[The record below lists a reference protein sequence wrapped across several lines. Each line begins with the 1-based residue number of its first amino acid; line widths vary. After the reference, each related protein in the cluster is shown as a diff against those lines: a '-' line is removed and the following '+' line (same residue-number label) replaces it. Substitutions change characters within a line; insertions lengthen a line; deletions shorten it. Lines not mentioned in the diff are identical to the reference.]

1 MDERDRLRQGGRMVG
16 IISHVGALRER
27 IRQGIEVLA
36 GERGSRV
43 LVGPTA
49 PPSLA

>member
-1 MDERDRLRQGGRMVG
+1 VG

-27 IRQGIEVLA
+27 IRQGIEVIA

-43 LVGPTA
+43 LVGGGAEGERGEGEGGGFA
-49 PPSLA
+49 P